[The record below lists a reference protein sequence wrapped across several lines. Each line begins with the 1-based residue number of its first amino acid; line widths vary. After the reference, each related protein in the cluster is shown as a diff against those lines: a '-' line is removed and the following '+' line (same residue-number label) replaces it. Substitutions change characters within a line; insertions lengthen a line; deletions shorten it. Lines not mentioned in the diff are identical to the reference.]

1 MPVRIT
7 KFREMKQAGE
17 RIPCITAYD
26 YPTAKLA
33 DAAGIPLILVGDSLG
48 NVVLGYD
55 STVHVTMDDMVRHT
69 QAVVRGAKNALIVA
83 DMPFM
88 SYQASVEDA
97 IRNAGRLI
105 QEAGAHAVKLEGGKP
120 IAEAV
125 ARLTS
130 AGIPVLG
137 HLGLTPQ
144 SVNQLGGYRVQG
156 RTLPEAQELL
166 DDAEALEAAGA
177 FGVVLESV
185 PGTLAEIVTNR
196 LRVPTIGIGAGVCC
210 DGQIKVLHD
219 VLGLTDRAPK
229 HAKQYAN
236 LNQIIEEA
244 IAAYAGDVR
253 DGAFPTGEHTTV
265 IDDAVL
271 RELMRGVPTDR

>member
-7 KFREMKQAGE
+7 KFQEMKRAGE
-17 RIPCITAYD
+17 PIPCITAYD

-48 NVVLGYD
+48 NVVLGFG

-69 QAVVRGAKNALIVA
+69 QAVVRGAREALIVA
-83 DMPFM
+83 DMPFL
-88 SYQASVEDA
+88 SYQASIEDA
-97 IRNAGRLI
+97 VRNAGRLV
-105 QEAGAHAVKLEGGKP
+105 QEAGAHAVKLEGGKSV
-120 IAEAV
+120 ADAV
-125 ARLTS
+125 ERITE

-156 RTLPEAQELL
+156 RTLPQAQAMLE
-166 DDAEALEAAGA
+166 DAEALEAAGA

-185 PGTLAEIVTNR
+185 PGPLAQVLTKC
-196 LRVPTIGIGAGVCC
+196 LRVPTIGIGAGAGC
-210 DGQIKVLHD
+210 DGQIQVLHD
-219 VLGLTDRAPK
+219 VLGLSDRLPK
-229 HAKQYAN
+229 HGKQYAD
-236 LNQIIEEA
+236 LKQIIEEA
-244 IAAYAGDVR
+244 LAAYAGDVR
-253 DGAFPTGEHTTV
+253 DGNFPTAEHTTE

-271 RELMRGVPTDR
+271 RELMGDVPIDR